1 MVRFAQKYQN
11 LAVSYGINA
20 DDILKNPTK
29 TKLVKCI
36 KLIND
41 KEGKE
46 ILKIS
51 GKKRDELKNMLCD
64 FLELTSFVEVDPRQ
78 ILYSQC
84 CIKPNFTPKKKGEE
98 GRRVEDTITS
108 LVNGRTSPKE
118 IKPIRVWTCS
128 NGKKHSLDNR
138 RLYAFKEAIK
148 LGAAIDT
155 VTVEDAN
162 KRKNLLKELKWKMKH
177 YPSKD
182 WSTIEIKENCNKK

>member
-1 MVRFAQKYQN
+1 MYQN

-29 TKLVKCI
+29 TKLNVT
-36 KLIND
+36 
-41 KEGKE
+41 
-46 ILKIS
+46 
-51 GKKRDELKNMLCD
+51 KR
-64 FLELTSFVEVDPRQ
+64 
-78 ILYSQC
+78 
-84 CIKPNFTPKKKGEE
+84 
-98 GRRVEDTITS
+98 
-108 LVNGRTSPKE
+108 

>member
-1 MVRFAQKYQN
+1 MKY
-11 LAVSYGINA
+11 IE
-20 DDILKNPTK
+20 
-29 TKLVKCI
+29 
-36 KLIND
+36 LIND

-46 ILKIS
+46 ILKIT
-51 GKKRDELKNMLCD
+51 GKKKDELKDMLYD
-64 FLELTSFVEVDPRQ
+64 FLEIKAFVEVDPRQ

-84 CIKPNFTPKKKGEE
+84 CIKPNFSPNKKGVEDK
-98 GRRVEDTITS
+98 RVEGTITS
-108 LVNGRTSPKE
+108 LVNGGTLPTE
-118 IKPIRVWTCS
+118 IPPIRVWTCS

-148 LGAAIDT
+148 RGAAIDT

-162 KRKNLLKELKWKMKH
+162 KRKNLKKELEWKMKN